1 MSPPHYTQHT
11 AGPPPVTTQ
20 TPTPPP
26 VPHDQYTHLPRHF
39 DNNIIRH
46 IKPTAPTFDGRGDPT
61 IFLDWVQAMEDY
73 FAWYNLTDA
82 HKLCIAKMTLRG
94 AARQYWNSMEEQ
106 LYQFGRPPVTLWDE
120 MKLKLREQYVPTVY
134 RQQLFDQ
141 LWTISQGNSTV
152 TEFHARFIKQKIRAG
167 IREEPGITVSRFI
180 HGLHDDI
187 QHEIRRFRPHC
198 LEDAYCHALEAET
211 YLRPQHLG
219 YCGQPA
225 TANQTLPTT
234 GMQMGFSGPS
244 NPTAPPPNKGP
255 AVSTNARIE
264 GFHCHAKGHIASRC
278 PRRTLTINT
287 PDSELCEI
295 VEPLEGVYDPD
306 INDCRPSFPIIHTF
320 SWRHRC

>member
-1 MSPPHYTQHT
+1 MLHTSTGLSLGTPKAQLEPRFSFGSMSLPHYTQHT

-20 TPTPPP
+20 TPTLPP

-39 DNNIIRH
+39 DNDIIHH

-82 HKLCIAKMTLRG
+82 HKLRIAKMTLRG

-106 LYQFGRPPVTLWDE
+106 LYQFGWPPVTLWDE

-141 LWTISQGNSTV
+141 LWTISQGNLT
-152 TEFHARFIKQKIRAG
+152 
-167 IREEPGITVSRFI
+167 
-180 HGLHDDI
+180 
-187 QHEIRRFRPHC
+187 
-198 LEDAYCHALEAET
+198 
-211 YLRPQHLG
+211 
-219 YCGQPA
+219 PA

-255 AVSTNARIE
+255 AVSTSSRIE
-264 GFHCHAKGHIASRC
+264 CFHCHAKGHIASRC
-278 PRRTLTINT
+278 LRRNLTINT

-306 INDCRPSFPIIHTF
+306 INDCRPSSPIIHTF